1 MSERPNVY
9 AKISGLATEA
19 DWAAWTP
26 AQLQPYFD
34 TAVDCFGPKRLM
46 FGGDWPV
53 STLATD
59 YPRWVETVLWAT
71 ESCSETERQRLFRE
85 TAAGFYRLS

>member
-1 MSERPNVY
+1 
-9 AKISGLATEA
+9 
-19 DWAAWTP
+19 
-26 AQLQPYFD
+26 
-34 TAVDCFGPKRLM
+34 M

-71 ESCSETERQRLFRE
+71 GSCGRAEHRRLFRE
-85 TAAGFYRLS
+85 TAAEFYRLS

>member
-1 MSERPNVY
+1 
-9 AKISGLATEA
+9 
-19 DWAAWTP
+19 
-26 AQLQPYFD
+26 
-34 TAVDCFGPKRLM
+34 M

-71 ESCSETERQRLFRE
+71 ESCSETERRRLFRE